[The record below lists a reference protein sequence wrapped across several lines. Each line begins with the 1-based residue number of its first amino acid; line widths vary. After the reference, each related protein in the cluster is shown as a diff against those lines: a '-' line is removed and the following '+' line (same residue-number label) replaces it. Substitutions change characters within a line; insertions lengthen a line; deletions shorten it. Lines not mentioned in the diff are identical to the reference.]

1 MLSGMAKNNNN
12 NNIKKERKEEKKSL
26 GGDGR
31 TMGVHQFFGKCWGSH
46 LGTVTLGTQEPS
58 ASDNSEG
65 GGPWETPSFHIHQGG
80 LVTHGQVC
88 SVASRVQLFVTH
100 WTVTLQ
106 APLSM
111 GFSS

>member
-58 ASDNSEG
+58 ASDTLKGEG
-65 GGPWETPSFHIHQGG
+65 LGRPPPSTFIRE
-80 LVTHGQVC
+80 V
-88 SVASRVQLFVTH
+88 
-100 WTVTLQ
+100 W
-106 APLSM
+106 
-111 GFSS
+111 